1 MGAQVVLTVPPPVPS
16 PSQAVS
22 GRLTGSRLYAAF
34 LEFLRPWI
42 ERVVDDPR
50 VVEGVAQELLGDVGF
65 LYLLTLVS
73 QDMVLVSEDELR
85 NAYRVVCERFGK
97 FGIDVEDSIEIIL
110 EHDLWK
116 LRKIK
121 ENFTNFASAY
131 IDFALKSPGDAYRYA
146 IILTALM
153 LLLVASMEVSS
164 REKLEPIA
172 NEIKRLADELELY
185 TLAFMIMLKKM
196 KKRTAEKL
204 KELLEE
210 RMLASEKEK
219 YIGMIRR
226 LYSIS
231 YLPSKPW

>member
-1 MGAQVVLTVPPPVPS
+1 MSAQAVLTVPPPPVPS

-22 GRLTGSRLYAAF
+22 GRLTGSRLYTAF

-42 ERVVDDPR
+42 ERVIDDPR
-50 VVEGVAQELLGDVGF
+50 AVEGIAQELLGDVRF

-97 FGIDVEDSIEIIL
+97 LGVDVEDSIEIML

-121 ENFTNFASAY
+121 ESFTNFASAY
-131 IDFALKSPGDAYRYA
+131 IGFAVKSPGDAYRYA

-164 REKLEPIA
+164 REKPELIA

-185 TLAFMIMLKKM
+185 TLTFMIMLEKSEEDKVIA
-196 KKRTAEKL
+196 TARDIE
-204 KELLEE
+204 ELRRALEIE
-210 RMLASEKEK
+210 
-219 YIGMIRR
+219 
-226 LYSIS
+226 
-231 YLPSKPW
+231 

>member
-1 MGAQVVLTVPPPVPS
+1 M
-16 PSQAVS
+16 
-22 GRLTGSRLYAAF
+22 
-34 LEFLRPWI
+34 
-42 ERVVDDPR
+42 
-50 VVEGVAQELLGDVGF
+50 GF

-97 FGIDVEDSIEIIL
+97 LGIDVEDSIEIIL

>member
-1 MGAQVVLTVPPPVPS
+1 MGARAVLTVPPPVPS

-22 GRLTGSRLYAAF
+22 GKLTGSRLYTAF

-42 ERVVDDPR
+42 ERVIDDPR
-50 VVEGVAQELLGDVGF
+50 AVDGVAQELLGDVGF

-85 NAYRVVCERFGK
+85 NAYRVVCERFEK
-97 FGIDVEDSIEIIL
+97 LGIDVEDSIEIML

-121 ENFTNFASAY
+121 ESFTNFASAY
-131 IDFALKSPGDAYRYA
+131 IGFAVKSPGDAYRYA

-164 REKLEPIA
+164 REKLELIA

-185 TLAFMIMLKKM
+185 TLTFMIMLEKSEEDKVVA
-196 KKRTAEKL
+196 TARDIE
-204 KELLEE
+204 ELRRVLEIE
-210 RMLASEKEK
+210 
-219 YIGMIRR
+219 
-226 LYSIS
+226 
-231 YLPSKPW
+231 

>member
-1 MGAQVVLTVPPPVPS
+1 MWCLGFMSVQTVLTIPPPVPS

-22 GRLTGSRLYAAF
+22 GRLTGSRLYTAF
-34 LEFLRPWI
+34 LEFLKPWI
-42 ERVVDDPR
+42 ERVIDDPR
-50 VVEGVAQELLGDVGF
+50 AVEGVAQELLGNVRF
-65 LYLLTLVS
+65 LYILTLVS

-85 NAYRVVCERFGK
+85 NAYRMVCERFGK
-97 FGIDVEDSIEIIL
+97 LGIDVEDSIEIML

-121 ENFTNFASAY
+121 ENFINFASAY
-131 IDFALKSPGDAYRYA
+131 IGFAVKSPEDAYRYT

-185 TLAFMIMLKKM
+185 TLTFMIMLEKSEEEDKIIA
-196 KKRTAEKL
+196 TARDPE
-204 KELLEE
+204 ELRRVLEVE
-210 RMLASEKEK
+210 
-219 YIGMIRR
+219 
-226 LYSIS
+226 
-231 YLPSKPW
+231 

>member
-22 GRLTGSRLYAAF
+22 GKLTGSRLYTAF

-42 ERVVDDPR
+42 ERVIDDPR
-50 VVEGVAQELLGDVGF
+50 AVEDVAQELLGDVGF

-73 QDMVLVSEDELR
+73 QDMVLVSEDGLR
-85 NAYRVVCERFGK
+85 SAYRVVWERFGK
-97 FGIDVEDSIEIIL
+97 FGVDVEDSIEIIL

-121 ENFTNFASAY
+121 ESFTNFASAY
-131 IDFALKSPGDAYRYA
+131 IDFALKSPEDAYRYA

-153 LLLVASMEVSS
+153 LLLTASMEVSS
-164 REKLEPIA
+164 REKLELIA

-185 TLAFMIMLKKM
+185 TLTFMIMLEKSEEDKVVA
-196 KKRTAEKL
+196 TARDIE
-204 KELLEE
+204 ELRRALEIE
-210 RMLASEKEK
+210 
-219 YIGMIRR
+219 
-226 LYSIS
+226 
-231 YLPSKPW
+231 